1 MYQSLEETTWYSIG
15 NSKWFHLC
23 LFLPHILTAIF
34 QFNRGM
40 EETNG
45 NMCLYQVDWSMTDA
59 ENSTATLD
67 HVVTA
72 NVYYVDAS
80 FELFTAMAHLAYFM
94 FISLGTDVSFDVRMY
109 EYAISASLMIFIVGS
124 VCGIRD
130 FHYLL
135 FLMALII
142 ITMFLGRNH
151 EVNWTKNNYADLP
164 VWKTPTVLGWFPY
177 MWAWIFI
184 FVQFYRSI
192 DNSQGKP
199 PDGVYAIVWVLFL
212 FYSAFGFNQLYN
224 LRGEYLEVKKLK
236 YNATSNILSITS
248 KLILS
253 WIVFSGIAA
262 TGDKSC
268 VV

>member
-1 MYQSLEETTWYSIG
+1 MTT
-15 NSKWFHLC
+15 
-23 LFLPHILTAIF
+23 AVF
-34 QFNRGM
+34 QFFRAILAIDGD
-40 EETNG
+40 
-45 NMCLYQVDWSMTDA
+45 MCLYQVDWSMTDA
-59 ENSTATLD
+59 ENSTANLN
-67 HVVTA
+67 HVATV

-80 FELFTAMAHLAYFM
+80 FELLTAMAHLAYFM
-94 FISLGTDVSFDVRMY
+94 FISLGVDVSFDVRMY
-109 EYAISASLMIFIVGS
+109 EYAVSASLMIFIVGS
-124 VCGIRD
+124 ISGIRD
-130 FHYLL
+130 FHYLT

-142 ITMFLGRNH
+142 MTMFLGRNH
-151 EVNWTKNNYADLP
+151 EVNWDKNKYVDLP

-184 FVQFYRSI
+184 FVQFYRAI
-192 DNSQGKP
+192 GNSNGKP

-224 LRGEYLEVKKLK
+224 LRGGYLEEKKLK
-236 YNATSNILSITS
+236 YNATNNILSITS